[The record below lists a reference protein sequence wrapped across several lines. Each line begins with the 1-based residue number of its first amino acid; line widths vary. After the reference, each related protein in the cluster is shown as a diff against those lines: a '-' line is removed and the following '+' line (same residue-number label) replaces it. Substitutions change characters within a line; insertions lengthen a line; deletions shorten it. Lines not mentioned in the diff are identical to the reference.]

1 MAIETPC
8 DRLTQRSSCTSPFL
22 GGTVERLAVRA
33 SADAFTRPVID
44 PTLLRKATTP
54 KRVRVCYSHSLRA
67 IGHPALSPRPAH

>member
-54 KRVRVCYSHSLRA
+54 KRVRVRCSLSSHTNAPRA
-67 IGHPALSPRPAH
+67 PSPLPAH